1 MKKAHHNLEAWQ
13 KALALVKSIYTTTS
27 TFPKA
32 ELYGLTSQMR
42 RAAVSIPSNIAEG
55 AARETTPE
63 FLRFLY
69 IARGSLAELE
79 TQLLIA
85 ADLGYLKEPD
95 PLMTQLDRV
104 SAPLSGLIKSLKT
117 RANQAREDLPVYDNE
132 PEWPPNS

>member
-27 TFPKA
+27 TFPKS

-55 AARETTPE
+55 AARESTPE

-79 TQLLIA
+79 TQILIA
-85 ADLGYLKEPD
+85 NDLGYLED
-95 PLMTQLDRV
+95 PAPILEELGQV
-104 SAPLSGLIKSLKT
+104 SAPLSGLIRSLRT
-117 RANQAREDLPVYDNE
+117 RTSRTREDLPDYDDAH
-132 PEWPPNS
+132 EWTPNS